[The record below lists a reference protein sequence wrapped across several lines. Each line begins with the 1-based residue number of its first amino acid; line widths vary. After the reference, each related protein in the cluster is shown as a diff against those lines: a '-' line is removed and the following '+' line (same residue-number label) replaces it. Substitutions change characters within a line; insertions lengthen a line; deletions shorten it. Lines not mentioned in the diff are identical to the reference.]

1 MAEAGEE
8 RYARGAEPGSVECR
22 ADGAVRRPGRG
33 ERDEAPTRL
42 GGAPTRL
49 GEAAESGDRIAAQAR
64 HGVQTIRHDLEMNIA
79 EIADRDP
86 GSTAITLH
94 EIREA
99 LQRVG
104 HEH

>member
-1 MAEAGEE
+1 M
-8 RYARGAEPGSVECR
+8 
-22 ADGAVRRPGRG
+22 RRPGRG
-33 ERDEAPTRL
+33 ERDGAPARL
-42 GGAPTRL
+42 GGAPARL
-49 GEAAESGDRIAAQAR
+49 GGAAENGDRTATQAR
-64 HGVQTIRHDLEMNIA
+64 HGIQTIRRDLEMNIA

>member
-1 MAEAGEE
+1 
-8 RYARGAEPGSVECR
+8 
-22 ADGAVRRPGRG
+22 
-33 ERDEAPTRL
+33 
-42 GGAPTRL
+42 
-49 GEAAESGDRIAAQAR
+49 
-64 HGVQTIRHDLEMNIA
+64 MNIA